1 MCIEECDKLLIISQL
16 PPPQNV
22 KSSQELKLQKDSK
35 GLKGETDTI

>member
-1 MCIEECDKLLIISQL
+1 MCIEECDKLLIIS
-16 PPPQNV
+16 PQNV